1 MGAAGQLKNLYQQIL
16 GGTAPSGTA
25 SASGDISQMIKYI
38 AAGSSTQSFYPL
50 LGFTPP
56 YVTGES
62 DATISVNTTISGS
75 SGSVKRYKDLT
86 INSGIVLTCEVT
98 PQIIVCR
105 NLSFGNT
112 SAEIRAA
119 YNTTQPS
126 TEGLGGYAGSWYY
139 DQATAAINTASIMM
153 PHFAA
158 GGAGANAAATPAA
171 ATNGS
176 AYSYNAALLLL
187 AILNGA
193 PINGGGNGGNNS
205 ATKGAGGNGGT
216 YGFAGANAGA
226 SGSGGGGG
234 GGGGIGGGGGAGGT
248 DTDQAG
254 SLTQKTGGRGGGIV
268 LVIVTGDIS
277 TAAGLITANGE
288 NGAASATG
296 TNKGGGSGAGGG
308 GFAALIAKSSTVV
321 PTLQANGGTGGTAGN
336 GGSAGGN
343 GGNGATIRVVG

>member
-56 YVTGES
+56 YVAGES
-62 DATISVNTTISGS
+62 DATISANTTITGS

-86 INSGIVLTCEVT
+86 INSGIVLTCQTT

-119 YNTTQPS
+119 YNTTQP
-126 TEGLGGYAGSWYY
+126 TGEIGGYGGSWYY
-139 DQATAAINTASIMM
+139 DQTNAAINTASIMM

-158 GGAGANAAATPAA
+158 GGAGAAGGATPSAA
-171 ATNGS
+171 SNGS

-187 AILNGA
+187 AILGGA
-193 PINGGGNGGNNS
+193 PINGGGNGGNNTN
-205 ATKGAGGNGGT
+205 TKNIVTGGT
-216 YGFAGANAGA
+216 YGFAGTASGTGTAGA
-226 SGSGGGGG
+226 GGGS
-234 GGGGIGGGGGAGGT
+234 GIGGGGGAGGA
-248 DTDQAG
+248 DTDQVG
-254 SLTQKTGGRGGGIV
+254 TFTQKIGGRGGGV
-268 LVIVTGDIS
+268 VFVIVTGDIS

-288 NGAASATG
+288 NGAAAAGG
-296 TNKGGGSGAGGG
+296 TNRGGGSGAGGG

-321 PTLQANGGTGGTAGN
+321 PTLQANGGTGGAAGN
-336 GGSAGGN
+336 GGSAGGD
-343 GGNGATIRVVG
+343 GGAGATIRIVG